1 VELRQIESFFWI
13 AVLGSFGGAANRL
26 NMTQPAISSR
36 ITSLEKELGIILF
49 DRTGRRVK
57 LTPKGLEI
65 FEHVEKLIELLAHI
79 REAATGDGR
88 LRGRLRLGVVNTIA
102 HTWLP
107 QLISRVESRYPE
119 INIDFEVDI
128 SAELKTRMLSHDLDL
143 IISVGRPSGSNI
155 ETRLLCSYSLDW
167 IASSTIALPPEPLSL
182 SEIARFRLITYP
194 KRSIPY
200 NLIQE
205 LFKSAGIWP
214 IRLSESNSVAA
225 MVQIALSGIGVCV
238 IPSVV
243 VRTQLTAGQLR
254 VLRCEA
260 TLPPLE
266 FYASYLDTPLNEL
279 PVLVA
284 QMADDICNEL
294 RAQDK

>member
-36 ITSLEKELGIILF
+36 ITSLEKELGVELF
-49 DRTGRRVK
+49 DRSGRRVK

-65 FEHVEKLIELLAHI
+65 FEYVEKLVELLTRI

-107 QLISRVESRYPE
+107 QLISRVECRYPK

-128 SAELKTRMLSHDLDL
+128 SAELKTRLLSHDLDL
-143 IISVGRPSGSNI
+143 VISVGQPSGSSI
-155 ETRLLCSYSLDW
+155 ESRLLCSYSLDW
-167 IASSTIALPPEPLSL
+167 IASSTLALPPEPLSL
-182 SEIARFRLITYP
+182 SEIAQFRLITYP
-194 KRSIPY
+194 KRSIPH

-225 MVQIALSGIGVCV
+225 MVQIALSGIGICV

-243 VRTQLTAGQLR
+243 VRPQLAAGQLR
-254 VLRCEA
+254 VLKSEA

-279 PVLVA
+279 PALVA
-284 QMADDICNEL
+284 QMADDICNEA